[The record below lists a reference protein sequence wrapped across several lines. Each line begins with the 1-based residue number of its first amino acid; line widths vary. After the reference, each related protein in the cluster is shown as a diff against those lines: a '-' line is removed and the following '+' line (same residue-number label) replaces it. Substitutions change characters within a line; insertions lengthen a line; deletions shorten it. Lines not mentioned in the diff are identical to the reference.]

1 MRRVGATLIRVLLVE
16 DAGLM
21 RGALAALLARE
32 GDIEVVVEAE
42 GNGSV
47 LARALSY
54 RPDVAVIDVDSP
66 QREELALGG
75 ALSAQLPDCRM
86 LLVTGSSTRE
96 CLWRVLAQHTPGLIG
111 KDAPADRLVEGVRK
125 VASGQRYI
133 DPELAVLAVNAAESP
148 LTPRELEVLRMAAE
162 GTPTR
167 EIADRLAF
175 SVGTVRNHL
184 SAVANKVG
192 ARNRVDT
199 IRIVRES
206 GWL

>member
-1 MRRVGATLIRVLLVE
+1 LIRVLLVE
-16 DAGLM
+16 DTGLM

-32 GDIEVVVEAE
+32 MDIDVLAEAG

-54 RPDVAVIDVDSP
+54 RPDVAVIDVDS
-66 QREELALGG
+66 RDGEELALGG
-75 ALSAQLPDCRM
+75 RFSAQLPECRM
-86 LLVTGSSTRE
+86 LLVTGAPTPE
-96 CLWRVLAQHTPGLIG
+96 CLRRVLSQQGPGLLG
-111 KDAPADRLVEGVRK
+111 KNAPAERLVEGIRTVVGGR
-125 VASGQRYI
+125 RFI
-133 DPELAVLAVNAAESP
+133 DPELALLAINAAENP

-167 EIADRLAF
+167 EIADQLAL

-184 SAVANKVG
+184 STIANKVG